1 MLRRLAVA
9 AGLLAATMVA
19 VPHTATATA
28 RAGADPV
35 RAALDK
41 AFAEATGGADGPG
54 VQAVAM
60 RNGKVI
66 WSARTG
72 RAVDDPPAPVTG
84 RTLFSLASFGKLI
97 LGAYALHLA
106 DKGTL
111 ALDRPISAHIGTK
124 LPGANVV
131 TPRMLLTHTSGYPDL
146 YTHPST
152 APLLP
157 QGAEYDPN
165 RPFTFAMLAP
175 GVSEPVKPG
184 SRYEYSNTGFI
195 ILAHV
200 LTEIAGGEKA
210 LERDVRRFLARAGE
224 RGEHLTG
231 ERAPRHR
238 PRFAHGYID
247 DGGGK
252 LIDYFTAYGAT
263 GVPTDVY
270 GLPFGDGMFAGTAF
284 GAARFLDA
292 LFTGRRLLRPATLDA
307 MIKPTALSVAA
318 GQPYGMAAL
327 SFDHGGRTWKG
338 HAGAYGGFTSL
349 GATDRAGGVTIAV
362 VANRLATTGNAQQA
376 WAKLAKAYADAR

>member
-1 MLRRLAVA
+1 MLRRIAVA
-9 AGLLAATMVA
+9 AGLLAATIVA
-19 VPHTATATA
+19 VPHTATASA
-28 RAGADPV
+28 RTGPDPV

-72 RAVDDPPAPVTG
+72 RAVEDPPAPVTG

-97 LGAYALHLA
+97 LGAYALHQA
-106 DKGTL
+106 DKG
-111 ALDRPISAHIGTK
+111 ALPLDQPISAHIGTK
-124 LPGANVV
+124 LPGAKVV
-131 TPRMLLTHTSGYPDL
+131 TPRMLLTHTAGYPDL
-146 YTHPST
+146 YSHPST

-157 QGAEYDPN
+157 RGAEYDPN

-175 GVSEPVKPG
+175 GISEPVKPG
-184 SRYEYSNTGFI
+184 TRFAYSNTGFI

-210 LERDVRRFLARAGE
+210 LERDVRRFLAKAGE
-224 RGEHLTG
+224 RGDHLTG

-238 PRFAHGYID
+238 LRFAHGYL
-247 DGGGK
+247 DGGNGK
-252 LIDYFTAYGAT
+252 LVDYFTAFGAT

-292 LFTGRRLLRPATLDA
+292 LFTGRRLLHPATLDA
-307 MIKPTALSVAA
+307 MVKPTALSVAA
-318 GQPYGMAAL
+318 NMPYGMAAL
-327 SFDHGGRTWKG
+327 TVEYAGLAWKG
-338 HAGAYGGFTSL
+338 HSGGWGGFTSMA
-349 GATDRAGGVTIAV
+349 ATDRAGGVTIAV
-362 VANRLATTGNAQQA
+362 VNNRLTETDAAGAT
-376 WAKLAKAYADAR
+376 WAKLAAAYAAAK